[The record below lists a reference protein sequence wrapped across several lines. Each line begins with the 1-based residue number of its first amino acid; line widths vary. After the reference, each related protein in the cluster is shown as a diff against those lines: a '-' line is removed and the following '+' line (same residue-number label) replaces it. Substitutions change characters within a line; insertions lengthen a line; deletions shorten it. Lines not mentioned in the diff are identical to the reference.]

1 MPLEATPRLSLIA
14 ITLTYFRQRDSLAI
28 SALLNAQPANSFSLT
43 SLTRFL
49 AAETLSEAR
58 VNPSEI
64 DSLVNFYGSIAA
76 KLHAE
81 LEDTCLSREVVR
93 VNDDVLP
100 NLHWGDVQ
108 MKIKGSDLLAEQ
120 LACALGD
127 ELDKL
132 AGRVTVVSSK
142 LSLEAPNTSHYADVF
157 VPSSLLARA
166 FVILPDFQTRLWR
179 TTEEWLNRGIFTY
192 PMQGPGEI
200 LTINTLIYGAGGALR
215 EFFGE
220 EKKGRGLLLSVGTV
234 VTVEVSRPAE
244 RWGWHDIVLAI
255 KDSDKVRHREFENAL
270 PPKVRD
276 AWEGLGRCIGLDGSQ
291 ELRNMEVA
299 DLMKLLL

>member
-14 ITLTYFRQRDSLAI
+14 ITLTHFRQRDSLAI
-28 SALLNAQPANSFSLT
+28 STLLNAQPANSFSLT
-43 SLTRFL
+43 SLARFL
-49 AAETLSEAR
+49 AAETLSEAH

-64 DSLVNFYGSIAA
+64 DCLVSFYGSIAA
-76 KLHAE
+76 KLNAE
-81 LEDTCLSREVVR
+81 LEDTCLSREA

-100 NLHWGDVQ
+100 NLHWNDVQ
-108 MKIKGSDLLAEQ
+108 MKVKGSDVLAEQ

-132 AGRVTVVSSK
+132 ADRMVSSK
-142 LSLEAPNTSHYADVF
+142 PNLEGHNTSHYAAVF

-166 FVILPDFQTRLWR
+166 FVILPDFRTRLWR
-179 TTEEWLNRGIFTY
+179 TTEVWLNRGIFTY

-200 LTINTLIYGAGGALR
+200 LIVNTLIYGAGSALR

-220 EKKGRGLLLSVGTV
+220 EKKGRSLLLSVETV
-234 VTVEVSRPAE
+234 IEVSKPVD
-244 RWGWHDIVLAI
+244 RWGWYDIVLAI
-255 KDSDKVRHREFENAL
+255 KDSDKGQRREFENVL

-276 AWEGLGRCIGLDGSQ
+276 ASEGLGKYVGDGTQ

-299 DLMKLLL
+299 DMMKLLF